1 MTPRDRP
8 QFVLQATVRSSG
20 TARPPGPPC
29 YSLPR
34 NPMLPTR
41 GTVMVSREDYLFSGF
56 PQRPFELTSGRVKG
70 RNPLEVIT
78 GTPQTQASSLLSDPM
93 EERNGTNST
102 RFLRLLEGTSAAWY
116 ILTIVGI
123 YGVIIFFRLA
133 SNILKKNDKS
143 FEDIYYSN
151 LTYEL
156 KKKTFESK
164 VAKCSSLTLSNTDV
178 LQPGQ
183 ASLGSKCAKS
193 GPQIGTQGIH

>member
-1 MTPRDRP
+1 MQNPWV
-8 QFVLQATVRSSG
+8 QWAASS
-20 TARPPGPPC
+20 
-29 YSLPR
+29 
-34 NPMLPTR
+34 
-41 GTVMVSREDYLFSGF
+41 
-56 PQRPFELTSGRVKG
+56 
-70 RNPLEVIT
+70 
-78 GTPQTQASSLLSDPM
+78 TQASSLLSDPM

-102 RFLRLLEGTSAAWY
+102 RFLRLPEWTSAAWY

-183 ASLGSKCAKS
+183 ASLGSKCARVDLKLEPRES
-193 GPQIGTQGIH
+193 TEREGRRLKGSALDLPGTLTERSHPCSWDQERHH

>member
-1 MTPRDRP
+1 MLVSKTSSSMTPRDGP
-8 QFVLQATVRSSG
+8 QFSLQGHSAKLWV
-20 TARPPGPPC
+20 C
-29 YSLPR
+29 
-34 NPMLPTR
+34 
-41 GTVMVSREDYLFSGF
+41 
-56 PQRPFELTSGRVKG
+56 
-70 RNPLEVIT
+70 LEVIT
-78 GTPQTQASSLLSDPM
+78 RTPQTQASSLLSDPM

-102 RFLRLLEGTSAAWY
+102 RFLRLPEGTSAAWY